1 MFSEVMEFFGLE
13 KELDHLGFFE
23 TEPQAHL
30 EKELKKTISQG
41 RLIAL
46 SGIVGAGKT
55 TFLQRLMSDLAKSK
69 EILVSRSLAVES
81 DKVSLSTLI
90 TALFYDLSTE
100 KDLKVPTQP
109 EKRERQLLALIQ
121 KCHHTIAL
129 FVDDAH
135 GLHHSTLVGLKRLI
149 ELVHHNGGKLSV
161 VLAGH
166 PKLKNDL
173 RRPALEEIGGRTHIF
188 FLEGIRGFQEQ
199 YIQWVLSEATKKEC
213 KPDELITLDAIS
225 FLAER
230 LSTPLQIEQYLT
242 LAMTEAYRVGVKP
255 ITSEFMETVLAIGL
269 DDLEPRLIRHGY
281 NAKSLAELLNL
292 KTSEVRSFLYG
303 QLPLLS
309 YSRSQ
314 RPNAQNWYSY
324 VKGVFAVN
332 LSQNRF
338 L

>member
-23 TEPQAHL
+23 TEAQAHL

-46 SGIVGAGKT
+46 SGVVGSGKT

-121 KCHHTIAL
+121 KCRHPIAL

-149 ELVHHNGGKLSV
+149 ELVSHNGGKLSV

-173 RRPALEEIGGRTHIF
+173 RRPALEEIGGRTY
-188 FLEGIRGFQEQ
+188 IRGCQEQ
-199 YIQWVLSEATKKEC
+199 YIQWVLGQTTNNQIPPTEILTVE
-213 KPDELITLDAIS
+213 AIS

-281 NAKSLAELLNL
+281 NAKSLAELLNV
-292 KTSEVRSFLYG
+292 KTNEVRSFLHG
-303 QLPLLS
+303 QLPPGRTQDLRDQMLKIGI
-309 YSRSQ
+309 
-314 RPNAQNWYSY
+314 PM
-324 VKGVFAVN
+324 
-332 LSQNRF
+332 
-338 L
+338 